1 MPPKLTSITPTSG
14 SHNGGEKA
22 VLSGASLLSTEEVKF
37 GETDAPDY
45 TVNGDGGITVNS
57 TPPGTKGLKVPVKVF
72 KDGEWSNH
80 LDYTYT

>member
-37 GETDAPDY
+37 GEKIGRAH
-45 TVNGDGGITVNS
+45 V
-57 TPPGTKGLKVPVKVF
+57 
-72 KDGEWSNH
+72 
-80 LDYTYT
+80 